1 MGKSASQRGR
11 PLVVN
16 RDDFIQALTLRVS
29 RIQQLITTY
38 SKDDELNPAGLLLLT
53 RCYAAAKDDLSKA
66 SKGG

>member
-16 RDDFIQALTLRVS
+16 RDDFIQALTLRAS

-38 SKDDELNPAGLLLLT
+38 SKDDELNVAGLLLLT
-53 RCYAAAKDDLSKA
+53 RCYAAAKDDLSRA
-66 SKGG
+66 SKEG

>member
-16 RDDFIQALTLRVS
+16 RDDFIQALTLRAS

-38 SKDDELNPAGLLLLT
+38 STDDELNAAGLLLLT
-53 RCYAAAKDDLSKA
+53 RCYAAAKDDLQKA
-66 SKGG
+66 KEG

>member
-11 PLVVN
+11 VVN
-16 RDDFIQALTLRVS
+16 RNDFLQALTLRAS

-38 SKDDELNPAGLLLLT
+38 GTDDDLNAAGLLLLT

-66 SKGG
+66 SKEG

>member
-16 RDDFIQALTLRVS
+16 RDDFIQALTLRAS

-53 RCYAAAKDDLSKA
+53 RCYAAAKDDLQKA
-66 SKGG
+66 KGG